1 MSLATVGQTDLAGPA
16 LGGAGS
22 GTETPDCLE
31 GQSMRAEPA
40 RRHTTSEGWKEEWMG
55 QRLHSCT
62 TARTHTRE
70 GMCESPRAPELTE
83 GLLGRRHRS
92 DGCPDTATGPVELVL
107 W

>member
-1 MSLATVGQTDLAGPA
+1 MSLATMGQTDLAGPA

-40 RRHTTSEGWKEEWMG
+40 RRHTTSEGWKEERMG
-55 QRLHSCT
+55 QRLNSCT

-92 DGCPDTATGPVELVL
+92 NGCPDTVTGPVELVL